1 MLKRLVGRYVNAF
14 SFWAVV
20 ILVAVVL
27 ALAAGL
33 VFPTPEEVEP
43 RPRHAPAARP

>member
-1 MLKRLVGRYVNAF
+1 MLKRLVSRYVNAI

-27 ALAAGL
+27 ALAARL
-33 VFPTPEEVEP
+33 VFPTQQDSGP
-43 RPRHAPAARP
+43 RPAPGARP